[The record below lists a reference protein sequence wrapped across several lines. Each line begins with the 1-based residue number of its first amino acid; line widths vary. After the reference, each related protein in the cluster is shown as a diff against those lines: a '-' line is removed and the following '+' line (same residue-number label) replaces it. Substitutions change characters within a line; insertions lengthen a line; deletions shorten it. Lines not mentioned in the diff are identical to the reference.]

1 VTISLAIDTATSQ
14 TSVALVSD
22 SKVLWQGSQI
32 GATDHGSVL
41 PQLVQTALGVCAEI
55 DQVVVGM
62 GPGPFTGLRVGISF
76 AQAFAW
82 ARNIPLI
89 GICSLDA
96 IAHGIEIN
104 EFIVA
109 TDARRKEVYWAIYKN
124 GERISDL
131 AVSKPAELVS
141 GLPFFGE
148 GSHLY
153 QLAQSQDFLY
163 PDPLALVALSSNKKM
178 HVSAPLYLRRPDA
191 LSISER
197 SS

>member
-1 VTISLAIDTATSQ
+1 MTISLAIDTATSQ
-14 TSVALVSD
+14 TSVALVND
-22 SKVLWQGSQI
+22 REVLWQGSQI

-41 PQLVQTALGVCAEI
+41 PQLVQTALVVSAEI

-62 GPGPFTGLRVGISF
+62 GPGPFTGLRVGNSL

-82 ARNIPLI
+82 ARQIPLI

-96 IAHGIEIN
+96 IAHGIEID

-153 QLAQSQDFLY
+153 QLSQSQEFLF
-163 PDPLALVALSSNKKM
+163 PDPVALVALSSNQKL

>member
-1 VTISLAIDTATSQ
+1 MSIVLAIDTSTNR
-14 TSVALVSD
+14 TSVAIVD
-22 SKVLWQGSQI
+22 GEKVLFSEHHDDPL
-32 GATDHGSVL
+32 AHGEVL
-41 PQLVQTALGVCAEI
+41 PKLVAQALAVESRI
-55 DQVVVGM
+55 DLVAVGM
-62 GPGPFTGLRVGISF
+62 GPGPFTGLRVGIAFAQSF
-76 AQAFAW
+76 AL
-82 ARNIPLI
+82 AR
-89 GICSLDA
+89 GIEWRGAASLDV
-96 IAHGIEIN
+96 IAATISQP
-104 EFIVA
+104 EFIA
-109 TDARRKEVYWAIYKN
+109 TIDARRKEVYWAIYKN

-153 QLAQSQDFLY
+153 QLSQSQEFLY
-163 PDPLALVALSSNKKM
+163 PDPVALVALSSNQKL

>member
-1 VTISLAIDTATSQ
+1 MTISLAIDTATSQ

-41 PQLVQTALGVCAEI
+41 PQLVQTALGVSADI

-104 EFIVA
+104 EFIVT
-109 TDARRKEVYWAIYKN
+109 TDARRKVYWAIYKN

-153 QLAQSQDFLY
+153 HLSQSQEFLY
-163 PDPLALVALSSNKKM
+163 PDPLALVALSSNQKL

>member
-1 VTISLAIDTATSQ
+1 MTISLAIDTATSQ

-22 SKVLWQGSQI
+22 GTVLWQGSKI

-41 PQLVQTALGVCAEI
+41 PELTVTALEVSSEI

-96 IAHGIEIN
+96 IAHDIEIY

-109 TDARRKEVYWAIYKN
+109 TDARRKEVYWATYREGK
-124 GERISDL
+124 RISDV
-131 AVSKPAELVS
+131 AVSKPGELVG
-141 GLPFFGE
+141 GLPCFGE
-148 GSHLY
+148 GAQLY
-153 QLAQSQDFLY
+153 QLSQRHDFLY
-163 PDPLALVALSSNKKM
+163 PDPVALVALSSNREL
-178 HVSAPLYLRRPDA
+178 HVNAPLYLRRPDA

>member
-41 PQLVQTALGVCAEI
+41 PQLVQTALGVSGDI

-76 AQAFAW
+76 AQGFAW

-96 IAHGIEIN
+96 IAHGIEID

-131 AVSKPAELVS
+131 GVGKPAELVS

-153 QLAQSQDFLY
+153 HLSQSQEFLY
-163 PDPLALVALSSNKKM
+163 PDPLALVALSSNKKI

>member
-22 SKVLWQGSQI
+22 GKVLWHGSQI

-41 PQLVQTALGVCAEI
+41 PQLVQTALGVCADI

-89 GICSLDA
+89 GISSHDA

-131 AVSKPAELVS
+131 AVSKPAELAS

-163 PDPLALVALSSNKKM
+163 PDPVALAALSSNQKL

>member
-1 VTISLAIDTATSQ
+1 MTISLAIDTATSQ

-22 SKVLWQGSQI
+22 GKVLWHGSQI

-41 PQLVQTALGVCAEI
+41 PQLVQTALGVSADI

-82 ARNIPLI
+82 ARNVPLI

-96 IAHGIEIN
+96 IAHGIEID

-141 GLPFFGE
+141 RFPFFGE

-153 QLAQSQDFLY
+153 QLSQSQEFLY
-163 PDPLALVALSSNKKM
+163 PDPVALVALSSNQKL

>member
-22 SKVLWQGSQI
+22 GNVLWHSSQI

-41 PQLVQTALGVCAEI
+41 PQLVQTALGVSADI

-96 IAHGIEIN
+96 IAHGIEID

-153 QLAQSQDFLY
+153 QLSQSQEFLF
-163 PDPLALVALSSNKKM
+163 PDPVALAALSSNQKL
-178 HVSAPLYLRRPDA
+178 HVSTPLYLRRPDA